1 MIEKQFYSQFLKI
14 LIFEFEFAIRRFW
27 LKEREGPN
35 LSILVLNINMTF
47 CKMMHV
53 HDSLE
58 VVFSSQSSQ
67 FYVI

>member
-1 MIEKQFYSQFLKI
+1 MSNLGCKRERDTKRKAGVRKCS
-14 LIFEFEFAIRRFW
+14 RGD
-27 LKEREGPN
+27 KEREGPN
-35 LSILVLNINMTF
+35 LPRLVLNINMTF

-58 VVFSSQSSQ
+58 VVFSSQSSY